1 MAIVTNITK
10 RVDMP
15 HEDGWMEFKKLS
27 WRQLELAAEIQTE
40 DSLNRMKALG
50 GDMLKAL
57 RGLAKEQEQ
66 ESQKYDRA
74 AILDCGILK
83 WSYDEEVNKE
93 NIDLLDEE
101 TASWAYNEIL
111 SMHQRT
117 EEETKNA

>member
-15 HEDGWMEFKKLS
+15 HEEGWMEFKKLS

-40 DSLNRMKALG
+40 DSLKRMKALG

-66 ESQKYDRA
+66 EAQKYDRA
-74 AILDCGILK
+74 AILECGILK
-83 WSYDEEVNKE
+83 WSYDEEVSKE

-101 TASWAYNEIL
+101 TASWAYSEIL